1 MFELL
6 VILIKKRQYNL
17 FRILKKQTFLS
28 HSRVSPQ
35 GPGSRPRVSAS
46 LFRYAVKRM
55 LLFLQEKN
63 SMVDVWQGFKQCA
76 SENICV
82 VCAWYCQNL
91 WIISESNCLGTLYK
105 YTMLKA
111 ESRTFVFLG
120 DFQNFLVFS
129 TVFGFDVSVTYSNYL
144 FIHLLVYL
152 FLIYLCQLKIVLALN
167 DPVRLY
173 RNGTSWRIF
182 FKVDI
187 RKPEQCK

>member
-1 MFELL
+1 M
-6 VILIKKRQYNL
+6 
-17 FRILKKQTFLS
+17 
-28 HSRVSPQ
+28 
-35 GPGSRPRVSAS
+35 
-46 LFRYAVKRM
+46 
-55 LLFLQEKN
+55 
-63 SMVDVWQGFKQCA
+63 
-76 SENICV
+76 
-82 VCAWYCQNL
+82 
-91 WIISESNCLGTLYK
+91 GTLYK

-129 TVFGFDVSVTYSNYL
+129 TVFGFDVSVTYSDYL

-173 RNGTSWRIF
+173 INGTSWRIF

-187 RKPEQCK
+187 RNTRTM